1 MSAVNNIKCDTSKA
15 SESVCNNKFIMNN
28 DSSVLAQSDPLMN
41 ILGAKHP
48 KCKNEYEELDSKHK
62 LEIKPGLDLNNDVDS
77 EGCRLSEK
85 IECKGEG
92 RQELKR
98 KDYNFQNV
106 PTLSEQ
112 IKNVPTLSEQI
123 KNVPTQSER
132 SANSRNNY

>member
-1 MSAVNNIKCDTSKA
+1 M
-15 SESVCNNKFIMNN
+15 
-28 DSSVLAQSDPLMN
+28 
-41 ILGAKHP
+41 
-48 KCKNEYEELDSKHK
+48 
-62 LEIKPGLDLNNDVDS
+62 DLNNDVDS

-132 SANSRNNY
+132 SVSSRNNYWSENYQVNESRHNITESGTAKNNGQTK